1 MTVQVTGFCRH
12 LWNSWVPGTHM
23 GVPGSCVEA
32 FAGIWS
38 KPAGRSTLPLYASKV
53 KKKIYIFNAVLAY
66 ITTA

>member
-1 MTVQVTGFCRH
+1 MTVQVTGF
-12 LWNSWVPGTHM
+12 LQASGNNWVPGTHM

-38 KPAGRSTLPLYASKV
+38 KPAGGSTLPLYASKV
-53 KKKIYIFNAVLAY
+53 KKKIYIFNEVLAY